1 MPELPMSV
9 KQVQGE
15 AFSSRLS
22 EPRRSP
28 PPRASLRDAPPAPR
42 FELRRDALWM
52 STERQRAGSRS
63 NSRRSLQIGVSTRL
77 VEEATVLMPAGRPPW
92 DSLKR
97 TVARA
102 PRALLL
108 AERPCSDSPF
118 QLSPTSSS
126 PPPHLVLPL
135 TLAMAA
141 VVRTHWLS

>member
-28 PPRASLRDAPPAPR
+28 RPRSSLRDAPPAPR
-42 FELRRDALWM
+42 FELQRDALWM
-52 STERQRAGSRS
+52 STERRQRAGSRS

-92 DSLKR
+92 DSSKR
-97 TVARA
+97 TVERA

-108 AERPCSDSPF
+108 AERPCSDSPS

-141 VVRTHWLS
+141 VVRTH